1 MIFDQG
7 LQQQPFC
14 EATQV
19 HLLSLQMRMKI
30 KTQIGMSLNLLQ
42 PTKQVL
48 KKFNK
53 EILYDICIIALY

>member
-53 EILYDICIIALY
+53 EILLCNVLYQI